1 MPGPRSAR
9 NASAASRPGR
19 HRSRGVLARR
29 ALRRDLVNTHG
40 SLQRCSRSG
49 TVEDEEGEAVEL
61 WVAVLLIVL
70 TVVVVDQLFRRYFRQ
85 EGDRTLGARQRGP
98 QTGWKHPTGEVI
110 DEMTRDNASN
120 KRSDS

>member
-1 MPGPRSAR
+1 
-9 NASAASRPGR
+9 
-19 HRSRGVLARR
+19 V
-29 ALRRDLVNTHG
+29 DLW
-40 SLQRCSRSG
+40 L
-49 TVEDEEGEAVEL
+49 
-61 WVAVLLIVL
+61 AVLL
-70 TVVVVDQLFRRYFRQ
+70 VVVAVIGTDWVFRRYFRQ